1 MEKVRI
7 LALILCLSL
16 LCACSGA
23 TGNEKKA
30 TVVEIGKDPLPCS
43 EEELYQQ
50 LFDPNNRVE
59 IEIHM
64 PESELQKLQQ
74 DFDTIYKSPIY
85 RKADMTITITA
96 HGKTTQYIIPEVG
109 VRMKGNTSRTAF
121 YSEEEGI
128 YNAIHLKIDF
138 QETFDNEAQYA
149 DDVKVWESKD
159 ARKVRKSR
167 TFATLEKLEMRWNK
181 CCDSTYLRESYGY
194 EIFRSQGVLAPQ
206 VSLCSLDWSGVHM
219 GVYTLSEPVD
229 EAFLEKRL
237 PQEALGGDLYKLSWG
252 ADFRKAASIGVEDEL
267 AGEFYTYDLKT
278 NKKTSQHEA
287 LKKLIANLNSGVMT
301 KERFGELVDA
311 QYFVKFAAVS
321 YLLGNPD
328 DLRSNYNNCY
338 VYFRPDNGKAIFIP
352 YDYDRCLGVTY
363 EWNPYGDGMV
373 DYDPFSLQQ
382 VNGRQN
388 NPLFLFTVTKDGF
401 YTDEYVAALHQLT
414 EDPLLQIESFAA
426 RFKTVSTI
434 YGGDTQPSVN
444 FANGYGRNWGFSLTQ
459 HENMS
464 FDDYITAKLE
474 TLMEYLYRYE
484 Y

>member
-1 MEKVRI
+1 MKKFKI
-7 LALILCLSL
+7 LAFILCLSL
-16 LCACSGA
+16 LWGCSGGA
-23 TGNEKKA
+23 PKIR
-30 TVVEIGKDPLPCS
+30 TVKIGKDPLPCP
-43 EEELYQQ
+43 EDTLYRQ

-59 IEIHM
+59 ISLDMPQEEIA
-64 PESELQKLQQ
+64 KLQA
-74 DFDTIYKSPIY
+74 DFEDNAKSPIY
-85 RKADMTITITA
+85 RKADMTVTITA

-121 YSEEEGI
+121 YSEDEGI

-138 QETFDNEAQYA
+138 QETFDDESQYA
-149 DDVKVWESKD
+149 DEAKVWESKD

-237 PQEALGGDLYKLSWG
+237 PQEALGGDLYKLGWTNTG

-278 NKKTSQHEA
+278 NKKTSQHQA

-301 KERFGELVDA
+301 KERFGELVDTE
-311 QYFVKFAAVS
+311 YFVKFAAVS

-338 VYFRPDNGKAIFIP
+338 VYFRADNGKAIFIP

-373 DYDPFSLQQ
+373 GYDPFGLQQ

-388 NPLFLFTVTKDGF
+388 NPLFLFTVTQDGF
-401 YTDEYVAALHQLT
+401 YTDEYVAALHQLM
-414 EDPLLQIESFAA
+414 EDPLLQSETFSA

-434 YGGDTQPSVN
+434 YGGDAQPSVN

-474 TLMEYLYRYE
+474 ALTEYLYRYE